1 MNYLGSMNMKQFFC
15 LAFLLVAFTPILAQN
30 SIEIMG
36 NVVEEASNEPVPFAT
51 ILLIDKGTNQNIT
64 GTTSDENGTFSIVTN
79 ATNFLIEISFMGFE
93 TYRLTDLD
101 LSSDLIDLKT
111 ISLKKEETILDEV
124 EVRAEKSST
133 EFKLDRRVF
142 NVGKDLSSTGMGAL
156 EVLNNVP
163 SVNVSIE
170 GEVSLRGSAGVQILI
185 DGKPSILADDPAN
198 TLSSITADMIERI
211 EVITNPSAKYDAE
224 GTSGILNIVLKKNE
238 KTGMN
243 GSITLN
249 TGVPDNHNVG
259 FSLNRRTEKFNL
271 FTQLGFGYRSLPSDN
286 ENSNFDLE
294 NNTELNSFGTA
305 YRNEQFYNIIL
316 GSDYY
321 INATNVLTLT
331 GNFTYEVEDQPSDT
345 YFEYYDSDGELVSS
359 WTREEFTEATNPK
372 WQFDLQYKK
381 DFEDH
386 EDHLLL
392 FSSQGRFFGKDQESE
407 FLVTPVEGDL
417 EFNDQQTET
426 AFQQAEF
433 IFKLDY
439 TKPFNEQQTMEL
451 GAQYFISDVGNDYTV
466 REWIDDEWVTDPDL
480 TNNFEFDQKVL
491 GVYGTFAHEGD
502 KWGFKGG
509 VRIENTDLKTH
520 LIDTEEKN
528 SQYYTDLFPSAHI
541 SYKMTDV
548 TSFQLGYSTR
558 IYRPRLWDLNPFFNI
573 RNDFFIR
580 RGNPYLKPE
589 YTDSFELTSIL
600 VFEKLSL
607 NAGAYYLYTTD
618 VIERVTT
625 VEDNVTITTP
635 ENVGTNQ
642 RIGAEVNFKY
652 SPINWFTL
660 NGDFNYGYFKRIG
673 EFEDQSFDFT
683 GDQWTSRLTG
693 KFKLPADFEVEL
705 IGNHQSAYQNFQSD
719 ISSVTFADMGVRKK
733 VSKGKLVLHLSV
745 RDIFETRNREIQ
757 TFGEDFYVYS
767 FSQRG
772 RFVTFGISY
781 GFGKG
786 EAMTYS
792 GGRRR

>member
-1 MNYLGSMNMKQFFC
+1 MKIKQFF
-15 LAFLLVAFTPILAQN
+15 LLVVLLSSSLTLLAQN
-30 SIEIMG
+30 NFEVTG
-36 NVVEEASNEPVPFAT
+36 NVVEAGSNEPVPFAT
-51 ILLIDKGTNQNIT
+51 ILLIEKETNKNIT
-64 GTTSDENGTFSIVTN
+64 GTTSDENGRFSIITN
-79 ATNFLIEISFMGFE
+79 ASNFRVEISFMGFE
-93 TYRLTDLD
+93 TLQISEFD
-101 LSSDLIDLKT
+101 LSSDLVDLKT

-170 GEVSLRGSAGVQILI
+170 GEVSLRGSSGVQILI

-271 FTQLGFGYRSLPSDN
+271 FTQLGIGYRSLPSDN
-286 ENSNFDLE
+286 ENSNSDLE
-294 NNTELNSFGTA
+294 NNTDLNSSGTA
-305 YRNEQFYNIIL
+305 YRNENFYNIIL

-321 INATNVLTLT
+321 INATNVVTLT
-331 GNFTYEVEDQPSDT
+331 GNFTYEVEDQPSET
-345 YFEYYDSDGELVSS
+345 FFEFYDSNDELVSS

-392 FSSQGRFFGKDQESE
+392 FSTQGRFFGKDQESE

-426 AFQQAEF
+426 AFQQAEY

-439 TKPFNEQQTMEL
+439 TKPFSDQQSMEL

-480 TNNFEFDQKVL
+480 TNNFEFEQKVL
-491 GVYGTFAHEGD
+491 GVYGTFSHEGD

-509 VRIENTDLKTH
+509 LRLENTDLRTH
-520 LIDTEEKN
+520 LIDTDEKN
-528 SQYYTDLFPSAHI
+528 SQNYTDLFPSAHI

-580 RGNPYLKPE
+580 RGNPNLKPE

-693 KFKLPADFEVEL
+693 KFKFPADFELEI
-705 IGNHQSAYQNFQSD
+705 IGNHQSEYQNFQSD
-719 ISSVTFADMGVRKK
+719 ISSVTFADMGLRKK
-733 VSKGKLVLHLSV
+733 VSKGKLVFHLSV

-757 TFGEDFYVYS
+757 TYGEDFYVYS